1 MARVTPGPAL
11 PAGRMLLRK
20 RAAARLVLWFEQ
32 FWPAIWPALGI
43 LGAYSCLALLDVP
56 GFLPPWPRVVLLGAA
71 LALAAGALWRGLRRV
86 QVPSNAAAD
95 RRLERAS
102 GLRHR
107 PLAALADRPA
117 APSDEAAALWQVHM
131 TRLGAQVGRL
141 RVGRPRPGLAAQD
154 GWALRGAVLVGLGA
168 AWIMAGP
175 DAGARLVRGF
185 VPTIPAGAA
194 APGTVVQAWITPP
207 GYTGLPPLFLHPD
220 GKAVSAPTGS
230 HLTVNVTGGNGEPSL
245 ALGSDTEPFRA
256 LGGASWQAERDL
268 VAGGILSVRRRGGT
282 AASWALTVIPDNPP
296 TAGFTDPPG
305 AALAGGRP
313 TQQTRLAWRAEDD
326 YGVAGLQAEL
336 RLRDRPGAP
345 PVLVPI
351 TLAGSPKR
359 AQGVQLQDLTAHP
372 WAGLPV
378 LARLAARDAP
388 GQTGASADA
397 EFVLPER
404 AFQNTLARA
413 VIAVRR
419 QLSLTPDER
428 QQARAALDALS
439 DVPKD
444 GPGSTPE
451 STDVSTGI
459 VLNLRAIGSLLV
471 RGRGTTAVDEAQ
483 GRMWDL
489 ALALEEGAAERT
501 ARALEAARQAARDAL
516 DAGREAPAE
525 RAELDRRMQEL
536 REAIQRHMEALAEQ
550 ARRDGTELPYD
561 STAPKMNS
569 RDLDRMAEQ
578 MRDAT
583 REGRMDDARQQM
595 AELEKLLEQLQ
606 NARPEHGEEQEK
618 KNAERRQRG
627 RQQMDAVQDIV
638 RREGGLLDRSQAR
651 SSTEPRRQ
659 QPKSPG
665 ANPPGPNATGPEQT
679 APSPSTAAD
688 PRDADGRGQRA
699 LRRALGELM
708 QRFGDL
714 TGQVPAPLGEAD
726 VAMREAGQ
734 ALGEGRDA
742 AAGAAQTKAIE
753 ALQKGGKEMGQQM
766 ARQFGTG
773 KEPGEGEGEE
783 GEGGEPGQFGEG
795 GQDPTNRDGQTAGP
809 RPGESPGPGHRR
821 TARRDPMGR
830 PLQQGTSGTDESGDV
845 RVPDQMEEARTR
857 AIQDEL
863 RRRGAERTR
872 PQPELDY
879 IGRLLKPF

>member
-1 MARVTPGPAL
+1 VTPGPAS

-43 LGAYSCLALLDVP
+43 AGAYACVALLDVP
-56 GFLPPWPRVVLLGAA
+56 GLLPPWPRIVLLGAV
-71 LALAAGALWRGLRRV
+71 LALVAGALWRGLRRV
-86 QVPSNAAAD
+86 RLPTDAAAD

-107 PLAALADRPA
+107 PLAALADQPA
-117 APSDEAAALWQVHM
+117 APSDEAVALWQVHM
-131 TRLGAQVGRL
+131 TRLNAQVRRL

-154 GWALRGAVLVGLGA
+154 GWALRGAVLLGLAA
-168 AWIMAGP
+168 AWVIAGP
-175 DAGARLVRGF
+175 DAGVRLARGF
-185 VPTIPAGAA
+185 VPTLPAGAA

-207 GYTGLPPLFLHPD
+207 GYTGMPPLFLHAD
-220 GKAVSAPTGS
+220 SRAVAAPTGS
-230 HLTVNVTGGNGEPSL
+230 HLTVSVTGGSGEPSL
-245 ALGSDTEPFRA
+245 TLDGVVEPFRA
-256 LGGASWQAERDL
+256 LDEASWQAEREL
-268 VAGGILSVRRRGGT
+268 TAGGTLSVQRRGGT
-282 AASWALTVIPDNPP
+282 AASWALTLIPDRTPM
-296 TAGFTDPPG
+296 AAFTDPPG
-305 AALAGGRP
+305 TALSGGRP
-313 TQQTRLAWRAEDD
+313 TQQTRMAWRAEDD
-326 YGVAGLQAEL
+326 YGVVALQAEL
-336 RLRDRPGAP
+336 RLRDRPGAS
-345 PVLVPI
+345 PVLVPV
-351 TLAGSPKR
+351 TLTGAPKR
-359 AQGVQLQDLTAHP
+359 AQGVMSQDLTAHP

-378 LARLAARDAP
+378 LARLVARDAP
-388 GQTGASADA
+388 GQTGSSVDA

-413 VIAVRR
+413 IIAVRR
-419 QLSLTPDER
+419 QLSLTPDQR
-428 QQARAALDALS
+428 QQARAALDALA
-439 DVPKD
+439 DIRK
-444 GPGSTPE
+444 GSSE
-451 STDVSTGI
+451 DAADSADASVGI

-471 RGRGTTAVDEAQ
+471 RGRGGAAVDEAQ
-483 GRMWDL
+483 ARMWDL

-516 DAGREAPAE
+516 DANRDASADRG
-525 RAELDRRMQEL
+525 ELDRRMQEL
-536 REAIQRHMEALAEQ
+536 REAIQRHMESLAEQ

-578 MRDAT
+578 MRDAA

-606 NARPEHGEEQEK
+606 NARPEHGQEQDK

-627 RQQMDAVQDIV
+627 RQQMDAVQDMV
-638 RREGGLLDRSQAR
+638 QREGGLLDRSQAR
-651 SSTEPRRQ
+651 TATEPRRP
-659 QPKSPG
+659 QPNQ
-665 ANPPGPNATGPEQT
+665 AGPT
-679 APSPSTAAD
+679 PSTTAD
-688 PRDADGRGQRA
+688 PRDADSRGQRA

-726 VAMREAGQ
+726 MAMREAGQ
-734 ALGEGRDA
+734 ALGDGRDA

-773 KEPGEGEGEE
+773 KEPGEGDGEE
-783 GEGGEPGQFGEG
+783 GDGGEPGQFGEG
-795 GQDPTNRDGQTAGP
+795 GQEPSNRDGQSAGP

-857 AIQDEL
+857 ALQDEL